1 MADLGKSFQHERNSL
16 KVYGSPGNQY
26 GDTMVGGEDVKK
38 INQMLQDAFAAGQAG
53 GGEALVQIGTHK
65 GRNIFEQK
73 AADQIRISLDDDGN
87 AYVKLIIRQLDPG
100 LGLLALAG
108 GFKDQGETDQ
118 QAADR
123 EEMEEASGATGTL
136 VSSYQIDRRPV
147 AGDVRVWG
155 GPDRADGVKNGDVIA
170 MSTTAM
176 VPVVRNAH
184 LCDVQAGDDATNAGW
199 VKLSDLTDANVFGIK
214 GHAEMLEQA
223 AGLAGLAEQ
232 LPQSFSSSLQAR
244 NKDILV
250 GTSEERQAAD
260 RLIQSSHQPPS
271 HKQTAQKP
279 RLKK

>member
-1 MADLGKSFQHERNSL
+1 MTDLGGKFKNESNALS
-16 KVYGSPGNQY
+16 VYGSPGNQY
-26 GDTMVGGEDVKK
+26 GDTMVGGEDVKT
-38 INQMLQDAFAAGQAG
+38 INKMLQDAFAAGQAG
-53 GGEALVQIGTHK
+53 VGEALVQIGEHK

-123 EEMEEASGATGTL
+123 EEMEEASGETGTL

-199 VKLSDLTDANVFGIK
+199 VKFSDLTDADVFGIK

-223 AGLAGLAEQ
+223 AQLAGIAEQ
-232 LPQSFSSSLQAR
+232 LPQSFSASLQAR
-244 NKDILV
+244 NTDILV
-250 GTSEERQAAD
+250 GTPEQRQAAD
-260 RLIQSSHQPPS
+260 DLIQSSHQTQPRKSAAP
-271 HKQTAQKP
+271 KQHF
-279 RLKK
+279 KK